1 MKELLGSGDH
11 SSIGWNPKAGL
22 WGAGNTFY
30 WWQSALAITTLVR
43 YAERIG
49 STAPLYQ
56 RILLQT
62 YKRNVYGS
70 RWQFA
75 NSYMDDTGWWGL
87 AWLAAS
93 EYELNFRH
101 DRRDASRFL
110 ATAEWEA
117 RYIAAQPKVC
127 GGVEWSVGSPPN
139 VVTNS
144 VFITLTA
151 ELSRYRSQGAF
162 YNPSLA
168 ASWLSDAQGSLN
180 WLETSGLVNLQ
191 AGSVTDSLN
200 RRCRP
205 TGGTL
210 TYTEGEVA
218 EAFTQMAIA
227 ANNPSYYGQAEAF
240 LNYTISPTSGLTSNG
255 ILQEH
260 CEATSGACSHVQFPL
275 DLPAYK
281 GIFLDA
287 MSDWASA
294 TESTA
299 FNAFL
304 SAQAAAVIK
313 NAIRGPHNDVTHC
326 ASPHTCQFS
335 FHWTGE
341 RDPTPL
347 GITLGGQESALDALT
362 AVLPG

>member
-1 MKELLGSGDH
+1 MQELLGSGDH
-11 SSIGWNPKAGL
+11 SALSWNAKAGL
-22 WGAGNTFY
+22 WGAGNSFY
-30 WWQSALAITTLVR
+30 WWQSALAITTMVR
-43 YAERIG
+43 YAERVH

-62 YKRNVYGS
+62 YKRNVYGT

-75 NSYMDDTGWWGL
+75 NRYMDDTGWWGL

-93 EYELNFRH
+93 QYELNYRH

-110 ATAEWEA
+110 STAEWEA
-117 RYIAAQPKVC
+117 RYIAAQPKTC
-127 GGVEWSVGSPPN
+127 GGIEWSVGSPPN
-139 VVTNS
+139 VVADS
-144 VFITLTA
+144 VFIALTA
-151 ELSRYRSQGAF
+151 ELSRYRAAGAF
-162 YNPSLA
+162 YNSSLA
-168 ASWLSDAQGSLN
+168 ASWLSDAQDSLS
-180 WLETSGLVNLQ
+180 WLESSRLINLN

-200 RRCRP
+200 SACRP

-218 EAFTQMAIA
+218 EALTQMAITL
-227 ANNPSYYGQAEAF
+227 NSSSYYGQAEAF
-240 LNYTISPTSGLTSNG
+240 LNYTISPASGLTSGG

-260 CEATSGACSHVQFPL
+260 CEASLGACSHVQFPR

-281 GIFLDA
+281 GIFVNA

-294 TESTA
+294 TGSTT
-299 FNAFL
+299 FDAFL
-304 SAQAAAVIK
+304 RAQAGAIIR
-313 NAIRGPHNDVTHC
+313 NALRGPHNDVTHC

-347 GITLGGQESALDALT
+347 GVTLGGQESALDVFT

>member
-1 MKELLGSGDH
+1 MQELLGSGDH
-11 SSIGWNPKAGL
+11 SPIAWNPKAGL
-22 WGAGNTFY
+22 WGGGNTFY
-30 WWQSALAITTLVR
+30 WWQSALAITTMVR
-43 YAERIG
+43 YAERVH
-49 STAPLYQ
+49 STARVYQ

-62 YKRNVYGS
+62 YKRNVHGS

-75 NSYMDDTGWWGL
+75 NPYMDDTGWWGL

-93 EYELNFRH
+93 QYELYYRH

-110 ATAEWEA
+110 STAEWEA
-117 RYIAAQPKVC
+117 RYVAAQPKVC
-127 GGVEWSVGSPPN
+127 GGIEWSVGNPPN
-139 VVTNS
+139 VVTNA
-144 VFITLTA
+144 VFIALTA
-151 ELSRYRSQGAF
+151 QLSRYRSAGVF

-168 ASWLSDAQGSLN
+168 ASWLSDAQGSLS

-191 AGSVTDSLN
+191 RGRVTDSLN
-200 RRCRP
+200 SACKP

-218 EAFTQMAIA
+218 EALTQMAGTV
-227 ANNPSYYGQAEAF
+227 NDSTYYGQAEAF
-240 LNYTISPTSGLTSNG
+240 LNYTISPVSGLTSGG

-260 CEATSGACSHVQFPL
+260 CEATVGACGHVQFPL

-281 GIFLDA
+281 GIFVSA

-294 TESTA
+294 TRSTT

-304 SAQAAAVIK
+304 RTQARAIIA

-326 ASPHTCQFS
+326 ASPRTCQFS

-347 GITLGGQESALDALT
+347 GITLGGQESALDTLT